1 MGVGAP
7 RRALRQGPEP
17 YGVQQAR
24 NFRNARKR
32 DGGSP
37 SASLTASFSLAL
49 ITSGIRVWANPV
61 PAAAVIQVARVV
73 SANNELKAP
82 VAGSSSFPSNLST

>member
-1 MGVGAP
+1 MRVGAP

-24 NFRNARKR
+24 NFHNARKR
-32 DGGSP
+32 DGGNP
-37 SASLTASFSLAL
+37 SASLTTSFYRVR
-49 ITSGIRVWANPV
+49 ITRRIRVWANPV

-73 SANNELKAP
+73 SANTELKAP
-82 VAGSSSFPSNLST
+82 VAGSASFL